1 MERIG
6 LDLNKF
12 RLKFW
17 LLTLVG
23 GTALANAMGGT
34 PLANASGRYGVS

>member
-6 LDLNKF
+6 LDLNTF

-17 LLTLVG
+17 LLTPVG
-23 GTALANAMGGT
+23 GTALANAMGDT
-34 PLANASGRYGVS
+34 ALANAGGRYSVS

>member
-1 MERIG
+1 MG

-17 LLTLVG
+17 LLTPVG
-23 GTALANAMGGT
+23 GMALANAVGGT
-34 PLANASGRYGVS
+34 PLANASGRYSVS